1 MFYRTIIFAIQKT
14 NMVVYNSQQ
23 LLNQL
28 QEQTE
33 QFIAQAVSNWQII
46 PHKQFG
52 YKQLP
57 EKWSANQCLQ
67 HLNSYGTYYLPAIEK
82 AITIAQTK
90 EQQNNNQFK
99 SGWLGN
105 YFTNLMQPKADGSLS
120 KKMQT
125 PKNHQPTNNSE
136 SHLSIAEFIDQQ
148 ERLLV
153 LLEQAKQIDLNRT
166 KVPISIAPFIK
177 LKLGDVFMFLV
188 AHNFR
193 HVLQVNNAIDDT
205 LST

>member
-1 MFYRTIIFAIQKT
+1 
-14 NMVVYNSQQ
+14 MVVYNSQQ

-33 QFIAQAVSNWQII
+33 QFIAQAVSNWQIL

-82 AITIAQTK
+82 AITIAKTK

-125 PKNHQPTNNSE
+125 PKNHQPTNNSD
-136 SHLSIAEFIDQQ
+136 SNLSIAEFIDQQ
-148 ERLLV
+148 ERLLL
-153 LLEQAKQIDLNRT
+153 LLEQAKEVNLNST
-166 KVPISIAPFIK
+166 KVPISISPFIK

>member
-1 MFYRTIIFAIQKT
+1 
-14 NMVVYNSQQ
+14 
-23 LLNQL
+23 
-28 QEQTE
+28 
-33 QFIAQAVSNWQII
+33 
-46 PHKQFG
+46 
-52 YKQLP
+52 
-57 EKWSANQCLQ
+57 
-67 HLNSYGTYYLPAIEK
+67 
-82 AITIAQTK
+82 
-90 EQQNNNQFK
+90 
-99 SGWLGN
+99 
-105 YFTNLMQPKADGSLS
+105 
-120 KKMQT
+120 MQT